1 MRAWCIS
8 ASYSRT
14 SGTCDEQ
21 VPRSVATELAAA
33 KATASIS
40 SWYSS
45 SASIW
50 NSLAQS
56 SSIRSTEPEDAGTCT
71 VSTHSIS
78 TTRLATSRSHEIA
91 TWSSRSRS

>member
-21 VPRSVATELAAA
+21 VPRSVATELAVA

-56 SSIRSTEPEDAGTCT
+56 SSMRSTEPEDGGTCGSHAQHITWGDGEAGTAA
-71 VSTHSIS
+71 
-78 TTRLATSRSHEIA
+78 TRALAIEG
-91 TWSSRSRS
+91 